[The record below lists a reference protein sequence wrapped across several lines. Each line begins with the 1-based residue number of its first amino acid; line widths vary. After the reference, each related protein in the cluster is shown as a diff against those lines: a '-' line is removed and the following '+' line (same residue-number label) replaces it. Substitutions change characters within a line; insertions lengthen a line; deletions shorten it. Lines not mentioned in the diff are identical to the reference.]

1 MKVAQSCPTLWDPMD
16 STVHGLLQARIL
28 AWVTFPFSRGSS
40 QPRDR
45 THIAGLPHC
54 RRTLYQ
60 LSHKGNPRIL
70 EWVAYPFSNRSSWPR
85 NRTGVCC
92 IAGGFFTRLI
102 NLPALLSWWDYCEG
116 YPCFP
121 QGSPVGLSPSWL
133 SICPGL
139 TTSHFPGLCQSPPYL
154 PTPTSVPWEPLLIN
168 HFYTQPQFRV

>member
-1 MKVAQSCPTLWDPMD
+1 MKVKVAQSCPTLWDPMD

-40 QPRDR
+40 QPRDW
-45 THIAGLPHC
+45 THVSGLPHC

-121 QGSPVGLSPSWL
+121 QGSPVGLSQADHPFVLVWQHH
-133 SICPGL
+133 
-139 TTSHFPGLCQSPPYL
+139 TSLASASPH
-154 PTPTSVPWEPLLIN
+154 PTYPLLPVFPEN
-168 HFYTQPQFRV
+168 PS